1 MRAGALAHAD
11 ALGVAPHQIEDLA
24 ADQMVIQHHVRLLHH
39 LQPAQGQQPHV
50 ARPGAH
56 QGDLALCAFI
66 ACGEVV

>member
-11 ALGVAPHQIEDLA
+11 AFGVTAHQIEDFA

-56 QGDLALCAFI
+56 QRYLALGALI
-66 ACGEVV
+66 ACGEAV